1 MTQHLRQHANQPL
14 RKRVVVTGMSGI
26 SPIGQDWGTVQSN
39 LHNGTSGVQY
49 IKEWDEFDGLYAKL
63 GAPVK
68 NFSVPS
74 HYTRKKIRSMG
85 RVALM
90 AVRASELA
98 LEHAGLLDD
107 AVITS
112 GRTGVAYGSSVGS
125 TLATAEFS
133 KMLYSKRL
141 EGFNGN
147 TYLKMMGHT
156 TVVNIGLFFKINGRI
171 IPAVSACTSGS
182 QAIGFACEAIRYGQ
196 QDVMIAGGAEEL
208 CPTEVAIFDTLY
220 ATSTNNDH
228 PQATPRP
235 YDKDR
240 DGLVIGEGACSFIL
254 EELEHAKAR
263 GATIHAEI
271 LGFATNSD
279 GSHATQPTQSTM
291 QHAMQLALDDAQI
304 DSSDIGYISAHAT
317 ATETGDIAESQ
328 ATYNLFGSNTPISS
342 LKSYTGHTLGACGA
356 LESWVAIQMMNT
368 GEFHPTLNLKN
379 VDPRCADLDY
389 IVNDMRNIDCDIV
402 MNNNFAFGGI
412 NTSLIY
418 QQWES

>member
-1 MTQHLRQHANQPL
+1 MNQHLGEQAYKPVR
-14 RKRVVVTGMSGI
+14 RRVVVTGMSGI
-26 SPIGQDWGTVQSN
+26 SPIGQDWDTVLNN
-39 LHNGTSGVQY
+39 LRNGKSGVQT
-49 IKEWDEFDGLYAKL
+49 IQEWDEFDGLHAKL
-63 GAPVK
+63 GAPVIDF
-68 NFSVPS
+68 NLPA

-98 LEHAGLLDD
+98 LEHADLLNDP
-107 AVITS
+107 VITN

-125 TLATAEFS
+125 TQATAEFS
-133 KMLYSKRL
+133 RMLYSKRL

-228 PQATPRP
+228 PQSTPRP

-263 GATIHAEI
+263 GATIHAEV

-279 GSHATQPTQSTM
+279 GGHATQPTPSTM
-291 QHAMQLALDDAQI
+291 QYAMQMALSDAELNSDDI
-304 DSSDIGYISAHAT
+304 DYISAHAT

-328 ATYNLFGSNTPISS
+328 ATYNLFGSNTPVSS

-356 LESWVAIQMMNT
+356 LESWVAIHMMNT

-389 IVNDMRNIDCDIV
+389 IVDDMRSIDCKIV

-418 QQWES
+418 KKWD

>member
-1 MTQHLRQHANQPL
+1 MSQRLHAPANKPL
-14 RKRVVVTGMSGI
+14 RRRVVVTGMSGI
-26 SPIGQDWGTVQSN
+26 SPIGQDWDTVLGN
-39 LHNGTSGVQY
+39 LRNRQSGVQY
-49 IKEWDEFDGLYAKL
+49 IKEWDEYAGLHAKL
-63 GAPVK
+63 GAPVPD
-68 NFSVPS
+68 FSLPV

-98 LEHAGLLDD
+98 LNDAGLLNDP
-107 AVITS
+107 VITS

-125 TLATAEFS
+125 TQATADFS
-133 KMLYSKRL
+133 RMLSSKRL
-141 EGFNGN
+141 EGFDGN

-156 TVVNIGLFFKINGRI
+156 TVVNIGLFFKTNGRI

-220 ATSTNNDH
+220 ATSTNNEH
-228 PQATPRP
+228 PQSTPRP

-263 GATIHAEI
+263 GANIHAEV

-279 GSHATQPTQSTM
+279 GSHATQPTQPTM
-291 QHAMQLALDDAQI
+291 QHAMQMALDDAQLNTNE
-304 DSSDIGYISAHAT
+304 IGYISAHAT
-317 ATETGDIAESQ
+317 ATETGDIAESH
-328 ATYNLFGSNTPISS
+328 ATYNIFGSNTPISS

-368 GEFHPTLNLKN
+368 GEFHPTLNLEN
-379 VDPRCADLDY
+379 IDPRCADLDY
-389 IVNDMRNIDCDIV
+389 IVNEMRSIDCNIV

-418 QQWES
+418 KKWDA

>member
-1 MTQHLRQHANQPL
+1 MNQPL
-14 RKRVVVTGMSGI
+14 SEQAHKSTRRRVVVTGMSGI
-26 SPIGQDWGTVQSN
+26 SPIGQDWNTVLSN
-39 LHNGTSGVQY
+39 LRNAQSGVQY
-49 IKEWDEFDGLYAKL
+49 IKAWDEYDGLYAKI
-63 GAPVK
+63 GAPVED
-68 NFSVPS
+68 FSLPS
-74 HYTRKKIRSMG
+74 HYTRKKVRSMG

-98 LEHAGLLDD
+98 LEDAGLLNDP
-107 AVITS
+107 VITS

-125 TLATAEFS
+125 TQATAEFS
-133 KMLYSKRL
+133 RMLYSKRL

-156 TVVNIGLFFKINGRI
+156 TVVNIGLFFKTSGRI

-228 PQATPRP
+228 PETTPRP

-254 EELEHAKAR
+254 EELEHAQAR
-263 GATIHAEI
+263 GATIHAEV

-279 GSHATQPTQSTM
+279 GTHATQPTQSTM
-291 QHAMQLALDDAQI
+291 QHAMQLALDDA
-304 DSSDIGYISAHAT
+304 DLSSDDIGYISAHAT
-317 ATETGDIAESQ
+317 ATETGDIAESH

-368 GEFHPTLNLKN
+368 GEFHPTLNLEN
-379 VDPRCADLDY
+379 LDSRCANLDY
-389 IVNDMRNIDCDIV
+389 IVNDMRKINCNIV

-418 QQWES
+418 KKWE